1 MSKSKRYPGPKPFSA
16 DQAHLFY
23 GRKPE
28 AHRLRRLIED
38 KQLTVLYGRSGYGKS
53 SLLNAAVLPKMEEQG
68 YHLINVRLGAWTPQ
82 STNTPL
88 RSTVQAIAENPAN
101 LDKTIL
107 DDLVQWDNSLWY
119 YTKTFSINTKRPK
132 LLFVFDQFEELFT
145 YPKKE
150 IELYENSLS
159 ELLKTSLP
167 QRYRDQLKQK
177 KELEGHA
184 QRDSVF
190 QRLDIKIVIAIR
202 SNRFHLLERLSP
214 ALPDILQ
221 NTLELD
227 ALEREGARSAIVGP
241 AAEKEGDYDTP
252 PFSYA
257 PEIQEEILDFLTQE
271 GKIEGILLQML
282 CSYFE
287 RLIIKDPQKK
297 SIEISDLLVSTTK
310 NDEFGNGMEEIVDI
324 YYRDR
329 IDDLPDEQEETVKR
343 FIEDNLV
350 QKVGNG
356 GMRLSMHQAQI
367 KERFGIEAETLNA
380 LVFNGLLR
388 TEPFL
393 RGGVTYELTHDRLI
407 TPVLKSKAVFDAG
420 EADRLKEQL
429 EEEERKRKTAEGL
442 QYKAEAAMAEA
453 EEERARAQVAEGEA
467 KKAQKIADEA
477 RTKAEDQRQQALEA
491 KNIAERNELKAK
503 RLAWISAVLMVLAV
517 ATGLWA
523 VTSLKT
529 AQSERAE
536 KNLILC
542 KEYLVDA
549 RRLIIANYCD
559 SAEDNLA
566 KAKFLIEAYGT
577 DGKEEVS
584 RAYIIENNR
593 LDRLNTQ
600 VKTKKTEGK
609 CN

>member
-68 YHLINVRLGAWTPQ
+68 YHLINVRLGAWTPE

-107 DDLVQWDNSLWY
+107 DDLVNWDNSLWY

-150 IELYENSLS
+150 IELYENSLA

-167 QRYRDQLKQK
+167 QRYRDQLKEK
-177 KELEGHA
+177 KELEGHP
-184 QRDSVF
+184 QRDAVF
-190 QRLDIKIVIAIR
+190 QRLEIKIVIGIR

-227 ALEREGARSAIVGP
+227 ALQREGARSAIVSP
-241 AAEKEGDYDTP
+241 AAETQGDYDTP

-287 RLIIKDPQKK
+287 RLIIKNPQKR
-297 SIEISDLLVSTTK
+297 SIEASDLMVSTTR

-350 QKVGNG
+350 QKVGDG

-367 KERFGIEAETLNA
+367 KERFGIEAVTLNE

-420 EADRLKEQL
+420 EADRLKLKL
-429 EEEERKRKTAEGL
+429 EEEERKRKIAEGL
-442 QYKAEAAMAEA
+442 QRKAEAA
-453 EEERARAQVAEGEA
+453 EEEANKA
-467 KKAQKIADEA
+467 KKIADQA
-477 RTKAEDQRQQALEA
+477 RTKAEEQRKQALEA
-491 KNIAERNELKAK
+491 KRVAERNELKAR
-503 RLAWISAVLMVLAV
+503 RLAWISGVLMLLAT
-517 ATGLWA
+517 ATGIWA
-523 VTSLKT
+523 VVSLQT
-529 AQSERAE
+529 AKSERAE

-542 KEYLVDA
+542 KELLVDA
-549 RRLIIANYCD
+549 RRLIKANYCD
-559 SAEDNLA
+559 SAEENLA
-566 KAKFLIEAYGT
+566 KAEYLIVEYGT
-577 DGKEEVS
+577 DGSENIS
-584 RAYIIENNR
+584 QAYTNEKGILEK
-593 LDRLNTQ
+593 LTTL
-600 VKTKKTEGK
+600 VKTKKKQGQ

>member
-28 AHRLRRLIED
+28 AHRLRRLMED

-68 YHLINVRLGAWTPQ
+68 YHLINVRLGAWTPE

-88 RSTVQAIAENPAN
+88 RSTVQAIAEDPAN

-107 DDLVQWDNSLWY
+107 DDLVNWDNSLWY

-150 IELYENSLS
+150 IELYENSLA

-167 QRYRDQLKQK
+167 QRYRDQLKEK
-177 KELEGHA
+177 KELEGHP
-184 QRDSVF
+184 QRDAVF
-190 QRLDIKIVIAIR
+190 QRLEIKIVIGIR

-227 ALEREGARSAIVGP
+227 ALQREGARSAIVSP
-241 AAEKEGDYDTP
+241 AAETQGDYDTP

-287 RLIIKDPQKK
+287 RLIIKNPEKR
-297 SIEISDLLVSTTK
+297 SIEASDLMVSTTH
-310 NDEFGNGMEEIVDI
+310 NDEFGNGMEEIVDS

-350 QKVGNG
+350 QKVGDG

-367 KERFGIEAETLNA
+367 KERFGIEAATLNE

-407 TPVLKSKAVFDAG
+407 TPVLKSKAIFDAG
-420 EADRLKEQL
+420 EADRLKLKL
-429 EEEERKRKTAEGL
+429 EEEGRKRKIAEGL
-442 QYKAEAAMAEA
+442 QRKAEAA
-453 EEERARAQVAEGEA
+453 EEEA
-467 KKAQKIADEA
+467 KKAKKIADQA
-477 RTKAEDQRQQALEA
+477 RAKAEEQRKQALDA
-491 KNIAERNELKAK
+491 KKIAERNELKAR
-503 RLAWISAVLMVLAV
+503 RLAWISGVLMLLAT
-517 ATGLWA
+517 ATGIWA
-523 VTSLKT
+523 VVSLQT
-529 AQSERAE
+529 AKSERAE

-542 KEYLVDA
+542 KELLVDA
-549 RRLIIANYCD
+549 RRLIKANYCD
-559 SAEDNLA
+559 SAEENLA
-566 KAKFLIEAYGT
+566 KAEYLIVEYGT
-577 DGKEEVS
+577 DGTENTS
-584 RAYIIENNR
+584 QAYTNEKGILEQ
-593 LDRLNTQ
+593 LTTQ
-600 VKTKKTEGK
+600 VKTKKQQGQ

>member
-1 MSKSKRYPGPKPFSA
+1 MSKSKRYPGPKPFA
-16 DQAHLFY
+16 AHQAHLFY
-23 GRKPE
+23 GRESE

-68 YHLINVRLGAWTPQ
+68 YHLINVRLGAWTPE

-107 DDLVQWDNSLWY
+107 DDLVNWDNSLWY

-150 IELYENSLS
+150 IELYENSLA

-167 QRYRDQLKQK
+167 QRYRDQLKEK
-177 KELEGHA
+177 KELEGHP
-184 QRDSVF
+184 QRDAVF
-190 QRLDIKIVIAIR
+190 QRLDIKIVVAIR

-241 AAEKEGDYDTP
+241 AAETEGDYETP

-257 PEIQEEILDFLTQE
+257 PAIQDEILDFLTQE

-287 RLIIKDPQKK
+287 RLIINHPGKK
-297 SIEISDLLVSTTK
+297 SIEAADLLVSTTH

-350 QKVGNG
+350 QKVGDG

-420 EADRLKEQL
+420 EADRLKLQL
-429 EEEERKRKTAEGL
+429 EEEERKRKIAEEL
-442 QYKAEAAMAEA
+442 QRKAEAAKAEA

-467 KKAQKIADEA
+467 KKAKKIADQA
-477 RTKAEDQRQQALEA
+477 RTRAEDQRKQALEA
-491 KNIAERNELKAK
+491 KLTAERNELKAR
-503 RLAWISAVLMVLAV
+503 RLAWISGVLMLLAT
-517 ATGLWA
+517 ATGIWA
-523 VTSLKT
+523 FASLQT
-529 AQSERAE
+529 AKSERAE

-542 KEYLVDA
+542 KEFLVDA
-549 RRLIIANYCD
+549 RRLINANYCD
-559 SAEDNLA
+559 SAQDNLE
-566 KAKFLIEAYGT
+566 KAQLLIEIYGT
-577 DGKEEVS
+577 DGKEATS
-584 RAYIIENNR
+584 KAYRQESNT
-593 LDRLNTQ
+593 LERLNAQ
-600 VKTKKTEGK
+600 VKTKKTKGQ